1 MKRKELGRII
11 YIAVAALLAAALL
24 AATIAVAVPRKEAP
38 AGTVDSEAFK
48 ERDNVRYPIEVS
60 RKLSE
65 YISVF
70 QSNLV
75 DGILLFFGFEP
86 SGITLSGDLLA
97 GLIEDFYS
105 AAGIPAEKLL
115 NFGELLASFSPYE
128 IYTAGFDAVKF
139 FVEITPITEEQAEE
153 TFVECSNCGELAEG
167 EYEATETDA
176 EDGYVYSCHACAEAS
191 REASVVLKYRY
202 TSSPE
207 WYCPVC
213 GDYLGLPDMEEAE
226 SSGSE
231 DETKKY
237 TCKACGTL
245 AESRLVSVAYASI
258 DTFSARVAAA
268 DPMSLWRVFAKKTM
282 LSTEETARLIY
293 QAVYTLR
300 GEEDREI
307 MDSFGKTRFVNLLVS
322 AVTVAEGISGFGSGG
337 GSLIEARA
345 LAALVYEAGAA
356 LDEVMTDVG
365 AAALLEAFGLKGY
378 SASVD
383 IADILEGE
391 KIDAEALAA
400 MEEFNEAMKAA
411 DTVTEFLLQTLT
423 GALLASDTPMFDAMY
438 YASHAATEAERGNYR
453 DYYVLQTAKCL
464 NAGLTRAFASDCGT
478 DNAAEA
484 SEKLAAVFEKLSV
497 LDPGNGACVEAAE
510 LKKLFDSAA
519 EVSAIVAATAE
530 DVSSLSAAER
540 QKITDFG
547 AFAEDLI
554 GSGKLS
560 GGLDAFAS
568 TFVANVVYDVIKAA
582 TDEVSNNQ

>member
-60 RKLSE
+60 GKLSE

-153 TFVECSNCGELAEG
+153 TFVECSNCGELQED
-167 EYEATETDA
+167 EYTVTAGADGA
-176 EDGYVYSCHACAEAS
+176 EDVYSCKKCSAEGAT
-191 REASVVLKYRY
+191 VGLKYRY
-202 TSSPE
+202 TSSEE

-231 DETKKY
+231 DETKKF

-391 KIDAEALAA
+391 NIGAEALAA

>member
-24 AATIAVAVPRKEAP
+24 AATIAVALPRKEAP

-60 RKLSE
+60 GKLSE

-153 TFVECSNCGELAEG
+153 TFVECSNCGELQED
-167 EYEATETDA
+167 EYTVTAGADGA
-176 EDGYVYSCHACAEAS
+176 EDVYSCRKCSAEDAT
-191 REASVVLKYRY
+191 VGLKYRY
-202 TSSPE
+202 TSSEE

-245 AESRLVSVAYASI
+245 AESRRVSVAYASI

-307 MDSFGKTRFVNLLVS
+307 MDLFGKTRFVNLLVS

-345 LAALVYEAGAA
+345 LAALVYEAGTA

-438 YASHAATEAERGNYR
+438 YASHAATEAERENYR